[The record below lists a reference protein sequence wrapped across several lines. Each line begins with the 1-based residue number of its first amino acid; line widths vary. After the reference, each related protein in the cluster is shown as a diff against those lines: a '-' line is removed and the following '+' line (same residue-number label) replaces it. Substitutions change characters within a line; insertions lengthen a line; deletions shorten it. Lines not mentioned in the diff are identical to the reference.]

1 MKQIILC
8 PAKVGGSAVVLD
20 HDRKLIISR
29 DGGLFLCFDCGVCRI
44 IGLKDNFVV
53 FVTCVIW
60 SRVFYIGMHYKKC
73 LV

>member
-1 MKQIILC
+1 MAAAVSAL
-8 PAKVGGSAVVLD
+8 AAAMAAGSEGYTSTSVVAD
-20 HDRKLIISR
+20 
-29 DGGLFLCFDCGVCRI
+29 CRI